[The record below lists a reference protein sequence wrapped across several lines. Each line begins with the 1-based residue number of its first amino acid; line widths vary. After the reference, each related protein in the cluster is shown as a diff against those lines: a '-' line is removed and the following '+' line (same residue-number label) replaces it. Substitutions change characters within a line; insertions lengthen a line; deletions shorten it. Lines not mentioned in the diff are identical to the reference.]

1 MTEVFVEQ
9 RLALPGS
16 AKKAKGNQRTARQAK
31 SGALSSR
38 ACATVQAPVICQTL
52 HQSCLHLSAPN
63 HFLMMLFTGV
73 HIGNNHSNTP
83 SIGPDLRIKE
93 QEH

>member
-9 RLALPGS
+9 HLASPGS
-16 AKKAKGNQRTARQAK
+16 AKKAQGNQQAERQAK

-52 HQSCLHLSAPN
+52 HQGCLHLSAPN
-63 HFLMMLFTGV
+63 HFLMMLFAEV
-73 HIGNNHSNTP
+73 DIGNNQSNTL
-83 SIGPDLRIKE
+83 SSPDLRIKE